1 MPPPKFT
8 CKIVE
13 AINSS
18 NDFRDSRPL
27 RVFFKVLTY
36 GHMKNKPII
45 FSILSVLCFI
55 EPLIKVLYFKAATD
69 FDFMVIIANVMS
81 RNTFREVL
89 DFWLVFPVAGLL
101 IMKLRKFTYFS
112 FMGVLLYII
121 HNIVTYEKYT
131 WPYNSEEPFIYNKIV
146 AVVAMM
152 VFVYFLSPK
161 ARQPFFDRRVRWWEP
176 KTRYTVNMNCKVDN
190 GHLCFPSS
198 IMNLSQ
204 TGAFI
209 SWSPYL
215 KVGDKVQIE
224 FNFLSNVITLN
235 MEIMNEHDVLGHKG
249 FGTKFILNYG
259 QSIMMSRVIGKI
271 SMLNVKSLKEES
283 ITSKLAA

>member
-8 CKIVE
+8 CKIVL
-13 AINSS
+13 AINLS
-18 NDFRDSRPL
+18 NSFTQSPAL
-27 RVFFKVLTY
+27 ESFFQSANMGL
-36 GHMKNKPII
+36 MKNKPII
-45 FSILSVLCFI
+45 FSILSVLCLI

-101 IMKLRKFTYFS
+101 ILKLRRMTYFS

-146 AVVAMM
+146 AVIAMA
-152 VFVYFLSPK
+152 VFTYFLSPK

-176 KTRYTVNMNCKVDN
+176 KTRYSVNMNCKVDN

-209 SWSPYL
+209 SYSPYL
-215 KVGDKVQIE
+215 KVGDKVQVE
-224 FNFLSNVITLN
+224 FNFLSNVITLK
-235 MEIMNEHDVLGHKG
+235 MEIMNEHEILGQKG
-249 FGTKFILNYG
+249 FGVRFLMNYG
-259 QSIMMSRVIGKI
+259 ETIMMSRVIGKI
-271 SMLNVKSLKEES
+271 SMLSTRSKEES
-283 ITSKLAA
+283 ITAKLAA